1 VAGCIA
7 HGWKGGGGVI
17 HHSKEKGAAATDPN
31 FKNQAAISYTLPARY
46 RKPNRYCID
55 QEMATF
61 RGKQAFVLD
70 RLIDAKPDAMEHTS
84 TMYVVSALR
93 DVIRHLKQKGV
104 IITKQKRQNTV
115 YFLQSSAIRLEGQ
128 T

>member
-1 VAGCIA
+1 MMDRLDI
-7 HGWKGGGGVI
+7 
-17 HHSKEKGAAATDPN
+17 EKGAAPTAPVSTIGSQP
-31 FKNQAAISYTLPARY
+31 IYPLPAEY
-46 RKPNRYCID
+46 RKPIRYCID
-55 QEMATF
+55 QETATF

-70 RLIDAKPDAMEHTS
+70 RLIDAKPNAMEHTS
-84 TMYVVSALR
+84 TMHIVSALR

-128 T
+128 A